1 MRVSY
6 AMPSASRVSAACFIV
21 AQSDWL
27 PMITATGF
35 ADTGMILNAAPM
47 FRPRKGADYRNRPQG
62 RKPNT
67 PSAPSQP
74 SAALP
79 SRLNEPLPPPLPP
92 RSADQALAHVSNGL
106 AWLEARLKGA
116 TETVR
121 QGTDFACIKMGIS
134 FCQNRQSKSKR

>member
-1 MRVSY
+1 MRRRCSGPEKARIIETVHR
-6 AMPSASRVSAACFIV
+6 AASQTRH
-21 AQSDWL
+21 L
-27 PMITATGF
+27 PPP
-35 ADTGMILNAAPM
+35 NPP
-47 FRPRKGADYRNRPQG
+47 PR
-62 RKPNT
+62 
-67 PSAPSQP
+67 
-74 SAALP
+74 